1 MSDTFSE
8 IRDSQ
13 AVTALS
19 AGGAGDFGKTGCR
32 IASHM
37 RLIHSKLLITSLAVA
52 AFACAARAQNDLSLP
67 DISQAA
73 EVKQRIALTDI
84 NIKYHRPLVN
94 GRKIW
99 GGLVPY
105 GQVWRAGANENT
117 VFEVSDPVTIEG
129 QALPKGVYGLHA
141 IPTADTW
148 TIIFSK
154 TNTGWGCYSYKQDED
169 ALRVTVKPRP
179 LQENEEALEYEFED
193 LKPTSATVTLK
204 WEKLAVPFKVAVT
217 DQTTLDNIRAQMK
230 GRGQFTWQS
239 PDEAAQFCLSHN
251 IDLEQGLK
259 WADLSIANEE
269 RFDNLSTKTDLL
281 RALHKD
287 DEGNKTWT
295 KALEKATAVQLYSYG
310 RRQQNAKKSE
320 QGLSI
325 MKEVAKRYPQ
335 DLYGHLA
342 QARVDSAA
350 GDFSGAVDEAKKAQA
365 AAPSDAQ
372 KASVQSLIDRL
383 QSHQDINK

>member
-1 MSDTFSE
+1 
-8 IRDSQ
+8 
-13 AVTALS
+13 
-19 AGGAGDFGKTGCR
+19 
-32 IASHM
+32 
-37 RLIHSKLLITSLAVA
+37 
-52 AFACAARAQNDLSLP
+52 
-67 DISQAA
+67 
-73 EVKQRIALTDI
+73 
-84 NIKYHRPLVN
+84 
-94 GRKIW
+94 
-99 GGLVPY
+99 
-105 GQVWRAGANENT
+105 
-117 VFEVSDPVTIEG
+117 
-129 QALPKGVYGLHA
+129 
-141 IPTADTW
+141 
-148 TIIFSK
+148 
-154 TNTGWGCYSYKQDED
+154 
-169 ALRVTVKPRP
+169 TVKPRP

-365 AAPSDAQ
+365 AAPSD
-372 KASVQSLIDRL
+372 
-383 QSHQDINK
+383 

>member
-1 MSDTFSE
+1 MKLTRPKLVNFFL
-8 IRDSQ
+8 ILV
-13 AVTALS
+13 AFTCTAQ
-19 AGGAGDFGKTGCR
+19 
-32 IASHM
+32 
-37 RLIHSKLLITSLAVA
+37 
-52 AFACAARAQNDLSLP
+52 AQNDLNLP
-67 DISQAA
+67 DVSQAA
-73 EVKQRIALTDI
+73 EIKQQIALTNVTI
-84 NIKYHRPLVN
+84 NYHRPLVK
-94 GRKIW
+94 GRQIW

-105 GQVWRAGANENT
+105 GKVWRVGANENT
-117 VFEVSDPVTIEG
+117 TFEVGSPVTIEG

-154 TNTGWGCYSYKQDED
+154 TDTGWGSYSYKQDED
-169 ALRVTVKPRP
+169 ALRVTVKPHP

-193 LKPTSATVTLK
+193 LQPTSATVTLK

-230 GRGQFTWQS
+230 GRGQFTFEA

-251 IDLEQGLK
+251 INLEEGLK
-259 WADLSIANEE
+259 WADMSIANEE

-287 DEGNKTWT
+287 DDANKTWT
-295 KALEKATAVQLYSYG
+295 KAMEKATAVQLYSYG

-320 QGLSI
+320 QGLAI

-342 QARVDSAA
+342 AARLKSAA
-350 GDFSGAVDEAKKAQA
+350 GEFPGAVDEMKKAQA
-365 AAPSDAQ
+365 AATSDAQ
-372 KASVQSLIDRL
+372 KSSLQPLIDRL
-383 QSHQDINK
+383 QAQQDINK

>member
-1 MSDTFSE
+1 
-8 IRDSQ
+8 
-13 AVTALS
+13 
-19 AGGAGDFGKTGCR
+19 
-32 IASHM
+32 M
-37 RLIHSKLLITSLAVA
+37 RLIHSKLFITSLAVA
-52 AFACAARAQNDLSLP
+52 AFACAARAQSELNLP
-67 DISQAA
+67 DVSQAA
-73 EVKQRIALTDI
+73 EVRQQIALTDVA
-84 NIKYHRPLVN
+84 IKYHRPLVN

-117 VFEVSDPVTIEG
+117 IFKVSDPVTIEG

-141 IPTADTW
+141 IPTADSW

-154 TNTGWGCYSYKQDED
+154 TNTGWGSYSYKQDED
-169 ALRVTVKPRP
+169 ALRVTVKPHP

-193 LKPTSATVTLK
+193 VKPTSATVTLK

-230 GRGQFTWQS
+230 GRGQFEWQS

-259 WADLSIANEE
+259 WADMSIANEE
-269 RFDNLSTKTDLL
+269 RFDNLGTKADLL

-287 DEGNKTWT
+287 DEATQAWA
-295 KALEKATAVQLYSYG
+295 KALEKATAAQLYSYG
-310 RRQQNAKKSE
+310 RRQQNAKKAE
-320 QGLSI
+320 EGLAI

-335 DLYGHLA
+335 DVYGHLA

-350 GDFSGAVDEAKKAQA
+350 GDFPGAIDEIKKAQTTTK
-365 AAPSDAQ
+365 SEAQ
-372 KASVQSLIDRL
+372 KTALQPLLDRL
-383 QSHQDINK
+383 QAHQDINK